1 MYHCWKDLLKNALNS
16 ILRVCIYKCKFINQ
30 RSFYL
35 EFHRKHSAFEW
46 LTAVCL
52 HPNSI
57 MTVAASPRRLGPLSC
72 FLGNFSFRH
81 PRVKENK
88 PWPCLDSWLSG
99 TALHPFS
106 LQVFCVRRAIYCLSA
121 SPPHCPYL
129 LLFPCLTQPEPQRPF
144 VLEENYLILKSLFF
158 YTKLVLSNDS
168 SYDLWDLE
176 RGSSLTFKLWK
187 LRRKYMY

>member
-121 SPPHCPYL
+121 SPPPLPLFIAFPLPDSARAPETFCFRGEL
-129 LLFPCLTQPEPQRPF
+129 LDFKK
-144 VLEENYLILKSLFF
+144 LILLYKIS
-158 YTKLVLSNDS
+158 T
-168 SYDLWDLE
+168 E
-176 RGSSLTFKLWK
+176 
-187 LRRKYMY
+187 